1 MAKLP
6 VSMITTSGIMCH
18 VARRPV
24 RGKIRMALETWEL
37 LSYVVTV
44 IGLPLVVAVFIYEQR
59 KERMNEEEAVYESV
73 SDNYQEFLRV
83 VLEHPDLHLFSKSK
97 TPSLTEEQSER
108 MMIIFSMLV
117 SLFER
122 AYMLLYEEHGHSAK
136 QRRWS
141 SWEDYM
147 LEWCA
152 REDFR
157 DALDDLLVGEDPD
170 FSIYIRNLSERAGA
184 R

>member
-1 MAKLP
+1 M
-6 VSMITTSGIMCH
+6 S
-18 VARRPV
+18 
-24 RGKIRMALETWEL
+24 LETWEL

-44 IGLPLVVAVFIYEQR
+44 IGLPLAVAVIIYEQR

-83 VLEHPDLHLFSKSK
+83 VLEHPDLHLFSMSK
-97 TPSLTEEQSER
+97 TPSLSEEQSER
-108 MMIIFSMLV
+108 MMIIFSMLI

-122 AYMLLYEEHGHSAK
+122 AYMLLYEERGHSAK

-147 LEWCA
+147 CEWCA

-157 DALDDLLVGEDPD
+157 DVLDSLLVGEDPD
-170 FSIYIRNLSERAGA
+170 FCIYIRHLAANAVA